1 MGKIR
6 QISMEGLVWTAAELK
21 PIAFGVNK
29 LTIMCTIVDDL
40 VSSDNLQEQIE
51 AFEDDV
57 QLTQNSQNLAFPS
70 LPSVHG
76 HLASSNQ
83 HHLQSWGRQHLLF
96 ICHHLERC
104 QVSHLATSASPPP
117 AGRTPG
123 CQRVSPRR

>member
-1 MGKIR
+1 MGSLETRKNKKKTCR
-6 QISMEGLVWTAAELK
+6 LSK
-21 PIAFGVNK
+21 PKNKPNFHDSHRFG
-29 LTIMCTIVDDL
+29 
-40 VSSDNLQEQIE
+40 
-51 AFEDDV
+51 
-57 QLTQNSQNLAFPS
+57 LTQNSQNLAFPS

-76 HLASSNQ
+76 HLAPSNQ

-123 CQRVSPRR
+123 CQRFSSEVELLLAPPVSLDVQASFAF